1 MTLPKHYPVTRVHA
15 RVTSIIQRCV
25 ISVIQLCA
33 EVNKRGDRIG
43 NEGGKP
49 RLQIAANASWPRLHG
64 PAIARQKTGVLMEIV
79 TLVTLHQH
87 NPVTRVRARVTSL

>member
-49 RLQIAANASWPRLHG
+49 RLQIAANASWPRILRPTTPPPSKNI
-64 PAIARQKTGVLMEIV
+64 PASRWR
-79 TLVTLHQH
+79 
-87 NPVTRVRARVTSL
+87 PVRITA